1 MKLTKQK
8 LEQLIMEEYKSMSRR
23 VFDKRRQYPADG
35 ITVPIDHEDRT
46 VDSPGFENKL
56 TTLGTSGP
64 GGYHQ
69 AKDLADTL
77 DEPLQIPIIS
87 GNEQTFEINS
97 LMQDHFNSPEFQLH
111 YHFLMD
117 DRGSSFLEE
126 PDIGEIYDFARERGH
141 NPYDTREKIM
151 KSYEFFVQH
160 EYVIHGG
167 FDPDEEVKKVFPTAG
182 LGIRKRYE
190 RKR

>member
-8 LEQLIMEEYKSMSRR
+8 LEQLITEEYKSMSRR
-23 VFDKRRQYPADG
+23 VFDKRRQYPTDG

-46 VDSPGFENKL
+46 VDYPGFENKL

-77 DEPLQIPIIS
+77 DEPLQIPITS

-97 LMQDHFNSPEFQLH
+97 PFQDHFNSPEYQLH
-111 YHFLMD
+111 WDFLMD
-117 DRGSSFLEE
+117 DRASALDEE
-126 PDIGEIYDFARERGH
+126 PDIGEIYEFSQERGLD
-141 NPYDTREKIM
+141 PEDTRKKIM
-151 KSYEFFVQH
+151 HSYKTILRHLFTNSRFS
-160 EYVIHGG
+160 
-167 FDPDEEVKKVFPTAG
+167 FSPDEEVKKVFPGAK
-182 LGIRKRYE
+182 LYE
-190 RKR
+190 SKK